1 MNLLHISTVDAKK
14 VLASLDEEEFG
25 FSHGGRKRRRLENL
39 SADERTLRR
48 YVNNPITFCN
58 EVTQI
63 YMSQYWKDTRVSN
76 FCE

>member
-63 YMSQYWKDTRVSN
+63 
-76 FCE
+76 